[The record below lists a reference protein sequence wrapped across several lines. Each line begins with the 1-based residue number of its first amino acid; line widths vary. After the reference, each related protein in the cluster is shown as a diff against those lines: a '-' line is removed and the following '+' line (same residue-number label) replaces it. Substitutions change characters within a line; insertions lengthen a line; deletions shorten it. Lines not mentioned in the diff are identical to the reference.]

1 MLGKP
6 DTGRPMAPLHIK
18 AAPITSSRGW
28 GSCKHHSTITC
39 LHVATPFSIA
49 TRPPIWVQDKEMFL
63 DGWGL

>member
-6 DTGRPMAPLHIK
+6 DTGRPMAPLHIS

-28 GSCKHHSTITC
+28 GSCKHHSARTWFP
-39 LHVATPFSIA
+39 LQRG
-49 TRPPIWVQDKEMFL
+49 RPERGVQDKEMFL